1 MPLPRLLCL
10 KIIRPVY
17 NPAKILDI
25 GVAKLCQCL
34 GCNGTP
40 SAAAAVYQYGLFLV
54 WKLILLFC
62 SVTHDIMSCHNA
74 HYAANQ

>member
-40 SAAAAVYQYGLFLV
+40 SAAAAVYQYCLLLV
-54 WKLILLFC
+54 WQLVLRPLCDFSIW
-62 SVTHDIMSCHNA
+62 HE
-74 HYAANQ
+74 